1 MKNIHVTASANGLYK
16 YEAKVWDFAAVTF
29 EDYILYR
36 FKAPNDAV
44 ALNIVA
50 GNVLGGYI
58 IDEDTQ
64 PIDETSES
72 YIAEEMY
79 DINQEEYDMVLA
91 YVKNMDTGDYIF
103 AASNGEHLGQI
114 QEVDWH

>member
-1 MKNIHVTASANGLYK
+1 MQ
-16 YEAKVWDFAAVTF
+16 
-29 EDYILYR
+29 
-36 FKAPNDAV
+36 P
-44 ALNIVA
+44 NIVA
-50 GNVLGGYI
+50 RNVFGRYI

-91 YVKNMDTGDYIF
+91 YVKNMDTGDF
-103 AASNGEHLGQI
+103 LFDASNEEYLGQI